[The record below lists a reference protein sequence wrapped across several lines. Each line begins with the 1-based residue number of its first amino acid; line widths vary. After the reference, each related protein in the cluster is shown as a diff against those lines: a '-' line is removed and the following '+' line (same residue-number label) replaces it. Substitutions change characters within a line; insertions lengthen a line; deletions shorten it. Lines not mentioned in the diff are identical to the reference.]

1 MTAEAF
7 RHHVPSPAV
16 GLALFKQTLACIG
29 KTLGYVLVLAAYA
42 SIFIVSIATLALIEI
57 RRANLKDFDAL
68 IAILEQRELYFTNKR
83 LEQELTSLARNIAQY
98 RQLDTALPC
107 SGKPSRHVTG
117 QTAAMGTVPEIA
129 NGGASAGQAG
139 EPESCAEVKTIA
151 NKQLYRLL
159 SLQDNLTFLNA
170 TPEVLR

>member
-7 RHHVPSPAV
+7 RHHVPSRAV

-29 KTLGYVLVLAAYA
+29 KTLGYVRVLAAYA

-107 SGKPSRHVTG
+107 SGKPGEHVTV
-117 QTAAMGTVPEIA
+117 QTDAMGTVPEIA
-129 NGGASAGQAG
+129 CGS
-139 EPESCAEVKTIA
+139 SSDIC
-151 NKQLYRLL
+151 
-159 SLQDNLTFLNA
+159 
-170 TPEVLR
+170 